1 MARTDKRYR
10 AAHNRMI
17 DFLEALPAGDL
28 LPSEPNLADQLR
40 VSRTT
45 IRAILRNLEDEG
57 AVRLNG
63 REKVLLRVPGKADRI
78 EELPETISMEE
89 LESKFLEWVLRFDVP
104 ANTPLNVAQLA
115 KQFSVPT
122 HSLQAFLAHLSGFG
136 LVERR
141 PRGGWLM
148 LGFTVDYAT
157 ELSEFRMLLELNA
170 IDVLVG
176 LPDEHPVWKRLEIL
190 EADHHSLLERI
201 ETDFHDFSK
210 LDGNFH
216 AALNSVVTNRFVTS
230 FQKVISLIFHYHY
243 QWDKK
248 EERARNSN
256 AIGEHLR
263 IIAALKARDPHEA
276 RQATIAHLST
286 SKETLAASLR
296 VNNLVNQ

>member
-17 DFLEALPAGDL
+17 DLLETFPAGTL
-28 LPSEPNLADQLR
+28 LPSEPLLAERLR

-45 IRAILRNLEDEG
+45 IRAILRNLESEG

-63 REKVLLRVPGKADRI
+63 REKLLLRIPGKNDRI
-78 EELPETISMEE
+78 EELPETISMDE
-89 LESKFLEWVLRFDVP
+89 LEGKFLEWVLRFDVP

-115 KQFSVPT
+115 KQFTVPP
-122 HSLQAFLAHLSGFG
+122 HSLQAFLSHLSGFG

-148 LGFTVDYAT
+148 LGFTVDYAL
-157 ELSEFRMLLELNA
+157 ELSDFRMLLELNA
-170 IDVLVG
+170 IDVLIG
-176 LPDEHPVWKRLEIL
+176 LPASDAVWHKLHEI
-190 EADHHSLLERI
+190 EAEHHSLLARI
-201 ETDFHDFSK
+201 ETDYHDFSK
-210 LDGNFH
+210 LDGSFH

-243 QWDKK
+243 QWDKR
-248 EERARNSN
+248 EERVRNRN

-263 IIAALKARDPHEA
+263 IIAALKDRNRHEA
-276 RQATIAHLST
+276 REAAIAHLAT
-286 SKETLAASLR
+286 SKETLASSLR
-296 VNNLVNQ
+296 VNNLAK